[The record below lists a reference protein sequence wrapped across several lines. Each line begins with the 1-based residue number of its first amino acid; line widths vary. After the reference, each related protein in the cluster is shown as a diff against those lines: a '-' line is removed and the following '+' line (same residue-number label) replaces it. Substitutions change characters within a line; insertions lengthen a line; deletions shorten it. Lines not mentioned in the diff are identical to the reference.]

1 MTPAPQTWHFP
12 LPRPHT
18 GVPLGDGIT
27 GLLVWGEH
35 TLNLTVARAGFW
47 DHRGANPVLEHATY
61 AEVRQL
67 LAADREDAIR
77 SLFAG
82 SSRSPGQLGG
92 GRLEL
97 TFASGVV
104 PRRADL
110 ATATGVLTVMLS
122 DGSRCVIRLSRGR
135 ELIRVETLSPFH
147 AALRPLWDL
156 SRDSLAARGIAP
168 PERWS
173 ESDPQHGGGFLQ
185 SLPEDAPLA
194 LAWQRV
200 PGGLRLASALGP
212 EARAT
217 ATARLLATHA
227 DTAADLAEARWWADY
242 WAAIPTLALP
252 DPELQHAYEI
262 GCYKQA
268 GLTPPGAPAAT
279 LQGPWMEDYQ
289 LPPWSNDY
297 HFNINL
303 QLVYAPAYATNRLE
317 HLEPLWAMLRAW
329 LPRLRRQGER
339 FFARPG
345 ALLLPHAVD
354 DCGEVIGA
362 FWSGTIDH
370 ACAAWV
376 ADMAWRHYRY
386 TLDEDFLRE
395 LAWPLLEGAFEGFWA
410 MLEPV
415 EEMGRPAL
423 RLPVSVSPEYSDGTL
438 RGTWG
443 PDSSFQLAALHL
455 TARQLTSAARV
466 LGRPQDARWARVAA
480 ELPPYATAPVY
491 PDNPPDGPRRIAL
504 WPDRDLPQSHRHHSH
519 LAALWPFGTI
529 DPFAPEHKTTV
540 AHSLTRF
547 MQLGAGEWVGWSIP
561 WTAQIFL
568 RCDLVDAAVLWLKW
582 WRLLYTNEGHGTLHN
597 ADFPGGSGWNDGSL
611 FHPAFRKEQPY
622 VWEVM
627 QSDAGMAAVAT
638 ILDLLVH
645 SRHDTLH
652 VLSRLPKGWRDFAF
666 DGIRTEGAFLVG
678 ATVRDARVSELRI
691 TSLRGA
697 PLRLAHGLGDAWTL
711 DDEPSPRSGPVL
723 ELPTRLGQTLLLR
736 PGLLPC

>member
-1 MTPAPQTWHFP
+1 MQPAAQTWHFP

-27 GLLVWGEH
+27 GLLVWGEQ

-61 AEVRQL
+61 AAVRQL
-67 LAADREDAIR
+67 LESDQEEAIR
-77 SLFAG
+77 ALFTGPGRA
-82 SSRSPGQLGG
+82 PGQLGG
-92 GRLEL
+92 GRLEI
-97 TFASGVV
+97 TFAHGIQ

-110 ATATGVLTVMLS
+110 DLATGILSVALS
-122 DGSRCVIRLSRGR
+122 DGYACTIRLARGH
-135 ELIRVETLSPFH
+135 ELIRLKTAVPFQ
-147 AALRPLWDL
+147 ATLRPLWDL
-156 SRDSLAARGIAP
+156 SRDSLAVRGIAP

-173 ESDPQHGGGFLQ
+173 ELDSQAGGGFLQ
-185 SLPEDAPLA
+185 TLPEDAPLA

-200 PGGLRLASALGP
+200 AGGLRLASALGAT
-212 EARAT
+212 ARAEVQ
-217 ATARLLATHA
+217 ARLLAATADSDAASA
-227 DTAADLAEARWWADY
+227 DTDARWWADY
-242 WAAIPTLALP
+242 WAAIPSLTLP
-252 DPELQHAYEI
+252 DPELQQAYEI

-317 HLEPLWAMLRAW
+317 HLAPLWAMLRAW

-339 FFARPG
+339 FFGRPG

-354 DCGEVIGA
+354 DRGEVIGA

-386 TLDEDFLRE
+386 AMDESVLRE
-395 LAWPLLEGAFEGFWA
+395 LAWPLLEGSFEGFWA

-415 EEMGRPAL
+415 EVNGRPTL
-423 RLPVSVSPEYSDGTL
+423 RLPVSVSPEFSDGSL

-455 TARQLTSAARV
+455 NVRQLSAAARI
-466 LGRPQDARWARVAA
+466 LGRPEDPRWARVAS
-480 ELPPYATAPVY
+480 ELPAYSTAPVY
-491 PDNPPDGPRRIAL
+491 LDRPTEGPRRIAL
-504 WPDRDLPQSHRHHSH
+504 WPERDLPESHRHHSH

-529 DPFAPEHKTTV
+529 DPFAPDHKEIV
-540 AHSLTRF
+540 AHTLNRW

-561 WTAQIFL
+561 WAAQIFL
-568 RCDLVDAAVLWLKW
+568 RCDLADAAVLWLKW

-597 ADFPGGSGWNDGSL
+597 ADFPGGSSWHDGSL

-622 VWEVM
+622 IWEIM

-645 SRHDTLH
+645 ARADTLH
-652 VLSRLPKGWRDFAF
+652 VLPRLPKGWRELEF
-666 DGIRTEGAFLVG
+666 DGIRTEGAFLIG
-678 ATVRDARVSELRI
+678 ATVREARVVELRV

-697 PLRLAHGLGDAWTL
+697 PLRLAHGLGASWML
-711 DDEPSPRSGPVL
+711 DNEVSPRASPVF
-723 ELPTRLGQTLLLR
+723 ETPTRPGQHLLLR
-736 PGLLPC
+736 PC